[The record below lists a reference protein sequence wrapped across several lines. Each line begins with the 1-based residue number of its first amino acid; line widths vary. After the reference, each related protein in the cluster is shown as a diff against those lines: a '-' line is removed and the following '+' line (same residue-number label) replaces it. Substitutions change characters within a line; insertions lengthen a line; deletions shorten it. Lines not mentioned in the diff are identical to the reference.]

1 MFSHKPLTMNH
12 LHRPDNDQQQTRVDR
27 CSTSIVPFAAVLVLC
42 LISNSTMAADQSRH
56 AAAQTDTDEQA
67 ERSLTPPP
75 GSPERRAILDTL
87 RMELGHLAGPDLVFV
102 VGHLKVHTG
111 WAWIHAFPQS
121 RDGRN
126 RYEDVSALLHKQG
139 RRWRVEHL
147 ASGGDACAEEPDTGD
162 CGAPTVRYPAAPPE
176 IFTLDGTSAPIIP
189 D

>member
-1 MFSHKPLTMNH
+1 MFSCKPVTMNH
-12 LHRPDNDQQQTRVDR
+12 LRRPDDDQRETRRDC
-27 CSTSIVPFAAVLVLC
+27 CSTSIVGFAGVLVLW
-42 LISNSTMAADQSRH
+42 LVTNSTLAADQSRH
-56 AAAQTDTDEQA
+56 ATAQTDTDEQA
-67 ERSLTPPP
+67 ERSSTPSP
-75 GSPERRAILDTL
+75 GSPERRAILDAL
-87 RMELGHLAGPDLVFV
+87 RMELSHLTGPDIVFIV
-102 VGHLKVHTG
+102 EHLKVRAG